1 MASRSTGFVLVATLW
16 VLAALTLLASY
27 IDGVTV
33 SRVERA
39 TAARSVLQAELDRRN
54 TETTLIYLLATSRK
68 NHRASIIDLEQR
80 FVEFIDQQLPAVGDA
95 EIALN
100 GQTYAGLGE
109 IRFAVQDEAGLV
121 PVNSP
126 QTPLFAA
133 TLRHVGVSAQ
143 DAARIVA
150 RATDYVDLDAD
161 LSLNGAERFDYT
173 RRGLPPPPNW
183 LMASHLELKK
193 VLGVEQMVTDAQWR
207 RLRPVLTMR
216 QGVGLNV
223 NTMPPE
229 LVAALLDADD
239 RAVAEIRAASIDGPV
254 EADLIMQLAGW
265 RTALDT
271 EELRTLPA
279 DHLRIATWRPGST
292 AHVAGIQLT
301 PYVDGSPFRRD
312 YRYTDP
318 SAEIAAPDAA
328 PMQPNTPLLR

>member
-1 MASRSTGFVLVATLW
+1 MRRSASGFVLVATLW

-27 IDGVTV
+27 IDGVTA
-33 SRVERA
+33 SRLERA
-39 TAARSVLQAELDRRN
+39 IAARQALDAELDRRN
-54 TETTLIYLLATSRK
+54 TETTLIYLLATNRK

-80 FVEFIDQQLPAVGDA
+80 FVEFIDQQLPPTGDA
-95 EIALN
+95 QIALN
-100 GQTYAGLGE
+100 GRAYAGLGD

-126 QTPLFAA
+126 QTPLLAA
-133 TLRHVGVSAQ
+133 MLRHVGVSAQ
-143 DAARIVA
+143 DASRIVA
-150 RATDYVDLDAD
+150 RATDYVDVDAD

-193 VLGVEQMVTDAQWR
+193 VLGVEQMVTDEQWQ

-223 NTMPPE
+223 NTMPPD
-229 LVAALLDADD
+229 LIAALLEADD
-239 RAVAEIRAASIDGPV
+239 RAVSEIVAASIDRPV
-254 EADLIMQLAGW
+254 EAERIIQLAGW
-265 RTALDT
+265 RANLDA

-279 DHLRIATWRPGST
+279 DHLRIATWRPGG
-292 AHVAGIQLT
+292 AAYVAGIHLT

-312 YRYTDP
+312 YRYTEPPPVIVAAETAP
-318 SAEIAAPDAA
+318 SRPT
-328 PMQPNTPLLR
+328 TPLLQ